1 MLVARTSLLVALLLA
16 SLSACKGKGQA
27 KVDGVLVP
35 QASIVI
41 EPEEGPTLKVPG
53 DDTAEL
59 PDAPVIRLAIARDV
73 SWREVNALLRRI
85 EAAGKRPVLLVGKRH
100 RVYGF
105 ELGTDDIDMKRAI
118 ALTSTAEGKVCVAPP
133 GSAEAKCAQAMDT
146 VRIDLAYTRK
156 LVREASH
163 AYGLTDV
170 DALVAPS
177 LSWAD
182 VVRTVDGARSCC
194 KDRAIRVKLQ
204 R

>member
-1 MLVARTSLLVALLLA
+1 VARTGFLVALLLA
-16 SLSACKGKGQA
+16 SLAACKGKGHA
-27 KVDGVLVP
+27 KVDGILIP
-35 QASIVI
+35 QASSVV
-41 EPEEGPTLKVPG
+41 EAEEGPTLRVPG
-53 DDTAEL
+53 DDTAKL
-59 PDAPVIRLAIARDV
+59 PDAPAIRLAIAREV
-73 SWREVNALLRRI
+73 PWREVNALLRRI

-105 ELGTDDIDMKRAI
+105 ELGDDEIDMDRAI

-133 GSAEAKCAQAMDT
+133 GSDEAKCAQAMDT

-156 LVREASH
+156 LVREASY

-170 DALVAPS
+170 DAQVAPS

-182 VVRTVDGARSCC
+182 AVRTVDGARTCC
-194 KDRAIRVKLQ
+194 KDRTIRVKLQ